1 MSRAIDES
9 IARRL
14 RWAEMVRKREQ
25 AEFACTV
32 FRACL
37 VGVFLIVMG
46 FLVWRIVTSEAR
58 ERAAYLEGLSEEVP
72 A

>member
-9 IARRL
+9 IARRM

-37 VGVFLIVMG
+37 VGALMIIIAYT
-46 FLVWRIVTSEAR
+46 VWRVMTSDER
-58 ERAAYLEGLSEEVP
+58 ERAAYLAGWSEEVS
-72 A
+72 